1 MGKLKPISHKELV
14 RKLRKLGFDGP
25 YSGGKHL
32 FMIKGNLT
40 LTIPNPHRKDISVEL
55 LKRILR
61 RAEIS
66 RDEWLS
72 ID

>member
-14 RKLRKLGFDGP
+14 RKLRKLGFDRP

-40 LTIPNPHRKDISVEL
+40 LTIPNPHGKDISVEL
-55 LKRILR
+55 LKRILK
-61 RAEIS
+61 I
-66 RDEWLS
+66 LKY
-72 ID
+72 

>member
-40 LTIPNPHRKDISVEL
+40 LTIPNPHGKDISVEL
-55 LKRILR
+55 LKRILK
-61 RAEIS
+61 I
-66 RDEWLS
+66 LKYQGMNG
-72 ID
+72 

>member
-55 LKRILR
+55 LKRILK
-61 RAEIS
+61 I
-66 RDEWLS
+66 LKYQGMNG
-72 ID
+72 

>member
-25 YSGGKHL
+25 CSGGKHL

-55 LKRILR
+55 LKRILK
-61 RAEIS
+61 I
-66 RDEWLS
+66 LKYQGMNG
-72 ID
+72 